1 MGKALNDYT
10 YPCGAQLPD
19 LGLDGCLGNDNVC
32 MWNPLLWA
40 IGEPL
45 LFSWDLWTNPHLL
58 LLKWSTIVQNPQL
71 NSIACPI
78 ILLDYCKSVLTWVQE
93 HQYCM
98 YTQASKECIIS
109 RVPYSSV
116 YMPCQQ
122 FIACQK
128 VKRSICQCATIS
140 DEPVILLD
148 PWLTIHTLWVEKKP
162 ELLNKVFLAKA
173 TCQ

>member
-1 MGKALNDYT
+1 MGKALNDHT

-78 ILLDYCKSVLTWVQE
+78 TLLLQVSAHMGPRTSILHVYTSFKGVYHITCAIQQCVHAVSAVYSMPESQKEYLPVCYDQWWASHLVGSMANHTYPLSWKEARTLEQSVFSKS
-93 HQYCM
+93 H
-98 YTQASKECIIS
+98 
-109 RVPYSSV
+109 
-116 YMPCQQ
+116 MP
-122 FIACQK
+122 I
-128 VKRSICQCATIS
+128 T
-140 DEPVILLD
+140 
-148 PWLTIHTLWVEKKP
+148 
-162 ELLNKVFLAKA
+162 
-173 TCQ
+173 